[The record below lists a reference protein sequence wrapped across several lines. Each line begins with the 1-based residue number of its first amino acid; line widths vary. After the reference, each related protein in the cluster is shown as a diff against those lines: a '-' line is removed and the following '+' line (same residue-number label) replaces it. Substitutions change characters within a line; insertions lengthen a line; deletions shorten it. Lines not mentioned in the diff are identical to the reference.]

1 MLRVLRDNI
10 RSTRLGFFTS
20 YFLPLATVFY
30 ECASTAVEPSPTF
43 KCYKLLEEQI
53 WSLLPGFCTGPTDL
67 KESFPRMA
75 KTLGDYLVNRKDLR
89 LHIMTALR
97 QLINTSMGNEEN
109 VKEIK
114 KILQEL
120 PGDFI

>member
-1 MLRVLRDNI
+1 
-10 RSTRLGFFTS
+10 
-20 YFLPLATVFY
+20 
-30 ECASTAVEPSPTF
+30 
-43 KCYKLLEEQI
+43 
-53 WSLLPGFCTGPTDL
+53 
-67 KESFPRMA
+67 MA